1 MIEKMKICIDGKET
15 EINTIEIASYIIDDL
30 NVIIEEEIDKVLVG
44 MSESDKKK
52 TLTTLLVSSVK
63 HNIAKKLED

>member
-30 NVIIEEEIDKVLVG
+30 NVIIEGEIDKVLVG
-44 MSESDKKK
+44 MPESDKKE
-52 TLTTLLVSSVK
+52 TLTSLLVSSVK

>member
-30 NVIIEEEIDKVLVG
+30 NVIIEEEIDKVLIG
-44 MSESDKKK
+44 MPESDKKE
-52 TLTTLLVSSVK
+52 TLASLLASSVK
-63 HNIAKKLED
+63 HNIAKKFED

>member
-15 EINTIEIASYIIDDL
+15 EINTIEIASYIIDGL
-30 NVIIEEEIDKVLVG
+30 NVIIEEKIDKVLIG
-44 MSESDKKK
+44 MPESDKKE
-52 TLTTLLVSSVK
+52 TLTSLLVSSVK

>member
-15 EINTIEIASYIIDDL
+15 EINTIEIANYIITGL
-30 NVIIEEEIDKVLVG
+30 NVIIEEEIDKVLVD
-44 MSESDKKK
+44 MTESDKKK

>member
-15 EINTIEIASYIIDDL
+15 EINTIEIASYIISGL
-30 NVIIEEEIDKVLVG
+30 NIVIKAEIDKVLVG
-44 MSESDKKK
+44 MPESDKKE

>member
-15 EINTIEIASYIIDDL
+15 EINTIEIASYIIDGL

-44 MSESDKKK
+44 MPESDKKK

>member
-15 EINTIEIASYIIDDL
+15 EINTIEIASYIIPGL

-44 MSESDKKK
+44 MPESDKKE

>member
-15 EINTIEIASYIIDDL
+15 EINTIEIASYIISDL

-44 MSESDKKK
+44 MAESDKRK
-52 TLTTLLVSSVK
+52 TLTSLLVSSVK

>member
-30 NVIIEEEIDKVLVG
+30 NVIIEEEIDKVLIG
-44 MSESDKKK
+44 IPESDKKE
-52 TLTTLLVSSVK
+52 TLTSLLVSSVK

>member
-1 MIEKMKICIDGKET
+1 MIEKMKICIDGKGT
-15 EINTIEIASYIIDDL
+15 EINTIEIASYIIADL

-44 MSESDKKK
+44 MPESDKKK
-52 TLTTLLVSSVK
+52 TLTSLLVSSVK

>member
-15 EINTIEIASYIIDDL
+15 EINTIEIASYIIADL
-30 NVIIEEEIDKVLVG
+30 NVIIGEEIDKVLVG
-44 MSESDKKK
+44 MPESDKKK
-52 TLTTLLVSSVK
+52 TLTSLLVSSVK

>member
-15 EINTIEIASYIIDDL
+15 EINTIEIASYIIAGL
-30 NVIIEEEIDKVLVG
+30 NVIIAEEIDKVLVG
-44 MSESDKKK
+44 MPESDKKK
-52 TLTTLLVSSVK
+52 TLTSLLVSSVK